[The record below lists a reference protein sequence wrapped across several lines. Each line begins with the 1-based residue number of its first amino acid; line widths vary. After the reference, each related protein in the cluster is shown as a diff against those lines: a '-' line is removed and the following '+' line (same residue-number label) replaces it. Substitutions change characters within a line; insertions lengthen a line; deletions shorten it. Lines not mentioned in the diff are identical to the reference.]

1 VLSLGKNSGEDERTY
16 HYSLPAGV
24 ASSPCQDAAA
34 DADFPGAPAWP
45 EQKPI
50 DLTSQRIEEL
60 MNIEVTPKVAA
71 SCVCTPAGRARTQ
84 RPFPAPRLRAPR
96 ETTAPVSGG
105 PLARLRLG
113 YQRVFG
119 QAPVGANGRL
129 WHSAR
134 HTVEPAAQGTVAS
147 GSRGVALLE
156 DHHAESNDLPAA
168 LSSSRAKRGAYVGL
182 S

>member
-1 VLSLGKNSGEDERTY
+1 MLISLVL
-16 HYSLPAGV
+16 
-24 ASSPCQDAAA
+24 
-34 DADFPGAPAWP
+34 PAWP
-45 EQKPI
+45 DEKPI

-84 RPFPAPRLRAPR
+84 RPFPAPRLRALR
-96 ETTAPVSGG
+96 DTTAPVSGG

-119 QAPVGANGRL
+119 QAPVGATGRL

-168 LSSSRAKRGAYVGL
+168 VSSLRAKRGAYVG
-182 S
+182 